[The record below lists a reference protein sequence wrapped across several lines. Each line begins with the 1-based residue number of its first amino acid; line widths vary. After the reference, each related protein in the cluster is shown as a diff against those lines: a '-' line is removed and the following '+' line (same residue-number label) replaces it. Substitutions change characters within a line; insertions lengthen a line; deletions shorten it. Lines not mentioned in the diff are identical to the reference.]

1 MSRFFATAL
10 LALSLVAAYGA
21 PASDS
26 PALQVFRQW
35 LDAFNSGDA
44 AKITAFWQKY
54 GGPGAE
60 SRAPDDLRVR
70 QMTGGMK
77 ILKVTED
84 NGMHLVALMQEAN
97 GSYSESTLDLASTNP
112 PVVKGIRGHPVPPPS
127 GSIPAASNDEDL
139 ARRIRLHMEELPSED
154 TFSGAVLVAHSGRV
168 VLDQAWGMADTA
180 KQIRNTTD
188 TQFCL
193 GSMNKMFTA
202 VAVLQLVQQGKL
214 ALDEPLVKYW

>member
-1 MSRFFATAL
+1 MSRFFAAGL

-44 AKITAFWQKY
+44 AKVTAFWQKY

-60 SRAPDDLRVR
+60 SRTPDDLRLR

-84 NGMHLVALMQEAN
+84 NGMHVVALMQEAN
-97 GSYSESTLDLASTNP
+97 GGYSESTLDLASTDP
-112 PVVKGIRGHPVPPPS
+112 PVIKGMGGHPVPPPGGS
-127 GSIPAASNDEDL
+127 GSAASNDEDL
-139 ARRIRLHMEELPSED
+139 GKRIRSHVAELPRENA
-154 TFSGAVLVAHSGRV
+154 FSGAILVAHTGQV
-168 VLDQAWGMADTA
+168 VLNQAWGMADTA

-214 ALDEPLVKYW
+214 GVDNPLANK